1 MKIDDFMK
9 RYCLDRTEPRHPQ
22 EMAQRARDLIRS
34 DKKMTQSSR
43 QRLIR
48 ELGKNVITAGDLTHP
63 NKAIKQYN
71 EWIAEAKKKLAETKD
86 PEIVEL
92 IKKRI
97 RENETALQRL
107 KSARKQFGKA
117 DYKVIVR

>member
-1 MKIDDFMK
+1 
-9 RYCLDRTEPRHPQ
+9 
-22 EMAQRARDLIRS
+22 MAQRARDLLRS
-34 DKKMTQSSR
+34 DKKMTESSR

-63 NKAIKQYN
+63 KKAIKQYN
-71 EWIAEAKKKLAETKD
+71 EWIAEAKRQLAETKD